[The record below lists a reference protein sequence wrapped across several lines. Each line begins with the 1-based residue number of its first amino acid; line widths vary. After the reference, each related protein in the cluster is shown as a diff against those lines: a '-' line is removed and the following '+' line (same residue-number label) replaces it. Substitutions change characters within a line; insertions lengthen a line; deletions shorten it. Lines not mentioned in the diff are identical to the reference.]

1 MELVLQSIKQRRED
15 ISLKFGKKCT
25 KTEKVKVV
33 FLFKEKYPDMDMRNE
48 EKYVV
53 KYAEIERLMKPAVPY
68 MQR

>member
-15 ISLKFGKKCT
+15 ISLKFAKKCT

-33 FLFKEKYPDMDMRNE
+33 FLIKEEYHDMDMQNE
-48 EKYVV
+48 EKY
-53 KYAEIERLMKPAVPY
+53 ADIEKLMKPAVPY